1 MSTQQHLLMIE
12 DDQRLADMVV
22 TYLGNNGLSVAHC
35 PDATSGLQQLQRQPL
50 PDLLILDLMLPDLDG
65 LEVCRRLRALPGAA
79 AEVPVLMLTAKGQ
92 TKDRER
98 AALLGSNAF
107 MTKPFS
113 NAEVR
118 DRLRAMV
125 SHGEA

>member
-22 TYLGNNGLSVAHC
+22 TSINRTTAYRWRC

-79 AEVPVLMLTAKGQ
+79 AEGAGADADRQGRPGWTAL
-92 TKDRER
+92 
-98 AALLGSNAF
+98 A
-107 MTKPFS
+107 
-113 NAEVR
+113 
-118 DRLRAMV
+118 
-125 SHGEA
+125 

>member
-65 LEVCRRLRALPGAA
+65 LEVCRRRGAGADADRQGRSDGPRGRSGNGRRRLPA
-79 AEVPVLMLTAKGQ
+79 Q
-92 TKDRER
+92 T
-98 AALLGSNAF
+98 L
-107 MTKPFS
+107 
-113 NAEVR
+113 
-118 DRLRAMV
+118 
-125 SHGEA
+125 